1 MVNLKCII
9 VDDEKLARD
18 LLVEY
23 LNSYSNIEVIATC
36 KNGTEAIQEIEDK
49 KPDLLFLDVHMPG
62 INGFEVL
69 ENLTHVPSVIFTTAY
84 DKYAV
89 KAFEKNAIDYL
100 LKPIEEERFQQ
111 SIEKVMESTDTSVPD
126 ISALLKDFAESSPQK
141 HSESLFVQK
150 SDKYYR
156 IAASDVLY
164 LEASGDYTIIS
175 TGQDQ
180 YVSSN
185 GISKLEEKLD
195 PQYFIRIHRSTIIN
209 QNHLR
214 EIEKHFN
221 GGLIVKMDNG
231 KSFPVSR
238 SYVKKIREKIL

>member
-1 MVNLKCII
+1 MKLKCII

-23 LNSYSNIEVIATC
+23 LNQYSDIEVTATC
-36 KNGTEAIQEIEDK
+36 KNGTEAIQEIENE

-69 ENLTHVPSVIFTTAY
+69 DNLTHHPRVIFTTAY

-89 KAFEKNAIDYL
+89 KAFEQNAVDYL

-111 SIEKVMESTDTSVPD
+111 AIDKVMETAGGSSPD
-126 ISALLKDFAESSPQK
+126 LSALLKDFAEISPQK
-141 HSESLFVQK
+141 HSDSLFVQK
-150 SDKYYR
+150 SDKYHR
-156 IAASDVLY
+156 ISSSDVLY
-164 LEASGDYTIIS
+164 LEASGDYTVIS

-185 GISKLEEKLD
+185 GISKLEGKLD
-195 PQYFIRIHRSTIIN
+195 PQFFIRIHRSTIIN

>member
-1 MVNLKCII
+1 MKLRCIV

-18 LLVEY
+18 LLEEY
-23 LNSYSNIEVIATC
+23 LSHYPDIELLATC
-36 KNGTEAIQEIEDK
+36 KNGTEAIQEIEDR

-62 INGFEVL
+62 LNGFEVL
-69 ENLTHVPSVIFTTAY
+69 ENIKHNPRVIFTTAY

-89 KAFEKNAIDYL
+89 KAFEQNAVDYL
-100 LKPIEEERFQQ
+100 LKPIEEERFQL
-111 SIEKVMESTDTSVPD
+111 SIQKVLESVPGQGPD
-126 ISALLKDFAESSPQK
+126 LTALLKNVAKLTQGQYSDSI
-141 HSESLFVQK
+141 FVQK
-150 SDKYYR
+150 SDKYFR
-156 IAASDVLY
+156 ISASEVLY

-175 TGQDQ
+175 TGSEQ
-180 YVSSN
+180 YLSSN

-195 PQYFIRIHRSTIIN
+195 PNAFIRIHRSTIIN
-209 QNHLR
+209 QNHLK

-231 KSFPVSR
+231 KTFPVSR

>member
-1 MVNLKCII
+1 MKLKCII

-18 LLVEY
+18 LLEEY
-23 LNSYSNIEVIATC
+23 LSQYPDIEVVATC
-36 KNGTEAIQEIEDK
+36 KNGTEAIKEINSK

-69 ENLTHVPSVIFTTAY
+69 EKIKEQPWVIFTTAY

-89 KAFEKNAIDYL
+89 KAFEKNAVDYL
-100 LKPIEEERFQQ
+100 LKPIEEDRFQK
-111 SIEKVMESTDTSVPD
+111 SIEKVMEKGMDSVPD
-126 ISALLKDFAESSPQK
+126 LSELLNDLAVGSPGK
-141 HSESLFVQK
+141 FSDSLYVQK

-156 IAASDVLY
+156 ISSSEVLY

-175 TGQDQ
+175 TNNDQ

-195 PQYFIRIHRSTIIN
+195 PQIFIRIHRSTIIN
-209 QNHLR
+209 QEHLK

>member
-1 MVNLKCII
+1 MKLNCII

-23 LNSYSNIEVIATC
+23 LSQYSDIEVVATC
-36 KNGTEAIQEIEDK
+36 KNGAEAVQEIEDK
-49 KPDLLFLDVHMPG
+49 KPELLFLDVHMPG

-69 ENLTHVPSVIFTTAY
+69 DNVTHHPRVIFTTAY

-89 KAFEKNAIDYL
+89 KAFEQNAVDYL

-111 SIEKVMESTDTSVPD
+111 AIEKVMEASSGPAPD
-126 ISALLKDFAESSPQK
+126 LTALLKDFAEKSPQK
-141 HSESLFVQK
+141 HSDSLFVQK
-150 SDKYYR
+150 SDKYFR
-156 IAASDVLY
+156 ISAADVLY

-175 TGQDQ
+175 AGQEQ

-195 PQYFIRIHRSTIIN
+195 PQLFIRIHRSTIIN
-209 QNHLR
+209 QNHLK

>member
-1 MVNLKCII
+1 MNITCII

-23 LNSYSNIEVIATC
+23 LNPYDNIEVIATC
-36 KNGTEAIQEIEDK
+36 KNGTEAVQEIEDK
-49 KPDLLFLDVHMPG
+49 KPELLFLDVHMPG

-69 ENLTHVPSVIFTTAY
+69 ENVTHHPRVIFTTAY

-89 KAFEKNAIDYL
+89 KAFEQNAVDYL

-111 SIEKVMESTDTSVPD
+111 AMKKVMEAVGQPAPD
-126 ISALLKDFAESSPQK
+126 LTALLKDFAEKSPKK

-150 SDKYYR
+150 TDKFYR
-156 IAASDVLY
+156 ISAAEVLY

-175 TGQDQ
+175 TSQEQ

-195 PQYFIRIHRSTIIN
+195 PEFFIRIHRSTIIN

>member
-1 MVNLKCII
+1 MILKCII

-23 LNSYSNIEVIATC
+23 LSQYNDIEVVATC
-36 KNGTEAIQEIEDK
+36 KNGTEAVQEIEDK

-69 ENLTHVPSVIFTTAY
+69 ENVTHHPRVIFTTAY

-89 KAFEKNAIDYL
+89 KAFEQNAVDYL

-111 SIEKVMESTDTSVPD
+111 AIEKVMEVISGPKPD
-126 ISALLKDFAESSPQK
+126 LTALLKDFAEMSPQR
-141 HSESLFVQK
+141 HSDSLFVQK
-150 SDKYYR
+150 SDKFYR
-156 IAASDVLY
+156 ISAADVLY

-175 TGQDQ
+175 TGQEQ

-195 PQYFIRIHRSTIIN
+195 PQFFIRIHRSTIIN